1 MTYRSMI
8 AAQPHAVARCLDAA
22 RPEVE
27 RADLAPFATGTI
39 AVTGIGASFAA
50 SLVVAA
56 ELARRGR
63 RAIAVR
69 SVDLIGAGDIADSI
83 VALSHRG
90 RSIETVESLRAHPAT
105 PALAITNDAGSP
117 LAKAA
122 GRHVRIANERDA
134 TPSTTGYTGTLAA
147 CGVLADRLC
156 GTSAT
161 DRAAL
166 PAQLAE
172 VLAATALEM
181 PRLAG
186 LFRNRRAIDCVG
198 AGASLGTAEGACL
211 LIREAARIPA
221 AAADTRH
228 YLHGPM
234 EAMDSTTGVSLFGD
248 GRELELATQLDDIG
262 CPVLIVTASQ
272 AIEDSGGL
280 TVVRVPAIDDR
291 ISRGILDILSAQ
303 LLAAE
308 LSDAASLTDVKFRY
322 PQADTK
328 VP

>member
-8 AAQPHAVARCLDAA
+8 AAQPDSVALCLAA
-22 RPEVE
+22 AGPEVE
-27 RADLAPFATGTI
+27 RADLAPFAAGTI

-50 SLVVAA
+50 SIVVAA

-69 SVDLIGAGDIADSI
+69 AVDLIAGDDIAESI
-83 VALSHRG
+83 IALSHRG
-90 RSIETVESLRAHPAT
+90 RSVETVEALQAHPAT
-105 PALAITNDAGSP
+105 PALAITNDADSP
-117 LAKAA
+117 LARAA
-122 GRHVRIANERDA
+122 GRHVRIANERDS

-147 CGVLADRLC
+147 AGALVDRLC
-156 GTSAT
+156 GASAT
-161 DRAAL
+161 DRATL
-166 PAQLAE
+166 PPRLTEA
-172 VLAATALEM
+172 LAAAALKM

-221 AAADTRH
+221 AVADTRH

-234 EAMDSTTGVSLFGD
+234 EAMDPATGVILFGD
-248 GRELELATQLDDIG
+248 GRELRLARQLDDIG
-262 CPVLIVTASQ
+262 CPVLLVTASQ
-272 AIEDSGGL
+272 AVEDSGGL
-280 TVVRVPAIDDR
+280 TVVRVPATDDR

-308 LSDAASLTDVKFRY
+308 LSDPAGLTDVTFRY
-322 PQADTK
+322 PQTDTK